1 MEISVQMNAPNAQND
16 FAFVAKNANTYRGES
31 FTAILDRAIAD
42 KTEQSYHSDS
52 QIFEEKNSK
61 NHDIAKSHESQN
73 DKKTDPVSN
82 SKSTEQEKIEEEK
95 DLSQEDEKNQ
105 LAKNDLVIPVVTEE
119 PLFINSDLHIT
130 DSYAGVEHLAEDEL
144 LQGANLIDGESEIN
158 PLSKI
163 LQTEK
168 ENLESNRFSELK
180 AKAEAS
186 ENHHIEDENTLSFV
200 DEENLLQK
208 ENQVKDFFGESVSKE
223 DASNAPILAEA
234 QENSENQLNQQD
246 FANKVQSGEKST
258 QHAQF
263 TVVDERT
270 PKNES
275 LKAEKIS
282 DFNQA
287 VTIDADGNAEL
298 VMNLNESATN
308 ALTETPAE
316 KVKSTFASMLSRE
329 IQNNSQSFVKTGL
342 ITLRD
347 GNAGSINLILRP
359 EELGNVKI
367 NLELADK
374 VLTGKIVV
382 ASEEAYNAFKNN
394 LDSLK
399 AAFAESGFEGAGFE
413 LSWGGGQNENNHQED
428 NKNIFGDVYQEA
440 QPFFADYSEDSAYS
454 FGYYSSNYSTVNVM
468 I

>member
-42 KTEQSYHSDS
+42 KTEQGYHSDS
-52 QIFEEKNSK
+52 QRFEEKKIES
-61 NHDIAKSHESQN
+61 HDVAKSHESQN
-73 DKKTDPVSN
+73 DKKTDHVNN
-82 SKSTEQEKIEEEK
+82 SKSTEQEKIDEEK
-95 DLSQEDEKNQ
+95 DLSQEDEKNL

-119 PLFINSDLHIT
+119 PLFINSDVLIT
-130 DSYAGVEHLAEDEL
+130 DSYASVEQLAEDEL

-158 PLSKI
+158 PLSKV

-180 AKAEAS
+180 AKAEAG
-186 ENHHIEDENTLSFV
+186 ENHHVEDENTLSFAG
-200 DEENLLQK
+200 EENLLQK

-223 DASNAPILAEA
+223 DASNASILAEA
-234 QENSENQLNQQD
+234 QENQLNQQD

-275 LKAEKIS
+275 LKAEKTS

-440 QPFFADYSEDSAYS
+440 QPFFADYSEDSADS